1 MRASI
6 QQKLSS
12 YVRRRGKDGTLFK
25 SCLLA
30 FGRKNEMAPCTAI
43 AANYSRAPHISL
55 LKNVRRHTY
64 SHLTFWVVLLHISNF
79 TCPPVTA
86 SGANGGGD
94 GGRREQSRVGRR
106 IRIDPEVSYHLF
118 PRALSLALALP
129 LPPFSSLS
137 RYLSLASLSLTLA
150 HALLSLGSVT
160 DSDPCA
166 SSQTVNLHDLPLC
179 QADTRKTKN
188 TR

>member
-12 YVRRRGKDGTLFK
+12 SVRRRGKDGTLFK

-30 FGRKNEMAPCTAI
+30 FGRKNERAPCTAI
-43 AANYSRAPHISL
+43 AANYS

-64 SHLTFWVVLLHISNF
+64 SHLTFWVVLLHILNF
-79 TCPPVTA
+79 ACPPVTA
-86 SGANGGGD
+86 SGVNGGGD
-94 GGRREQSRVGRR
+94 GGRREQSRVGQR
-106 IRIDPEVSYHLF
+106 IRIDPEVSYHLL
-118 PRALSLALALP
+118 PRALSLAL
-129 LPPFSSLS
+129 SLS
-137 RYLSLASLSLTLA
+137 LA

-166 SSQTVNLHDLPLC
+166 SSQTVNPHDLPLC
-179 QADTRKTKN
+179 QANTRKTKN

>member
-1 MRASI
+1 MSTKMRASI

-30 FGRKNEMAPCTAI
+30 FGRKNERAPCTAI
-43 AANYSRAPHISL
+43 AANYSQAPHISL

-79 TCPPVTA
+79 ACPPVTA

-106 IRIDPEVSYHLF
+106 IRIDPEVSYHLL
-118 PRALSLALALP
+118 PKILSLSQLSHP
-129 LPPFSSLS
+129 QRSLS
-137 RYLSLASLSLTLA
+137 QPSLSTTLSRSRSPLILTPRFF
-150 HALLSLGSVT
+150 ST
-160 DSDPCA
+160 CK
-166 SSQTVNLHDLPLC
+166 SS
-179 QADTRKTKN
+179 
-188 TR
+188 